1 MERKKITLGI
11 IVVSVILAAMFLP
24 RFSELQRLRE
34 ENTNIKK
41 SIILLEED
49 NEMLTEEVRRMEED
63 PGYVEKRAREKLGII
78 KKGEYIYK
86 KSGD

>member
-1 MERKKITLGI
+1 MARKKII
-11 IVVSVILAAMFLP
+11 FWAIVVIIMLGVVFLP

-34 ENTNIKK
+34 ENANIKK
-41 SIILLEED
+41 SIILLRQD
-49 NEMLTEEVRRMEED
+49 NEALTEEVRRMEQD
-63 PGYVEKRAREKLGII
+63 PWYVEKKAREKLGII